1 MFQDLPPRSG
11 ENQTVR
17 HSEPFGLKPH
27 HFALATQ
34 FVKFAIVGVSN
45 TAITFVVYTALL
57 KGAGISYLIAS
68 AFGFIAGATNGFLW
82 NRRWT
87 FSDHVGDAYTPVRW
101 GIVQG
106 LGLLIDETLLYLLV
120 HDGGVGK
127 LLAQALAIVVVT
139 VTTFVLNRAWTFRMH
154 PEPAAAPAGE
164 A

>member
-1 MFQDLPPRSG
+1 MLQNIPPRTG
-11 ENQTVR
+11 RLAAVR
-17 HSEPFGLKPH
+17 HSEPLGLKPH
-27 HFALATQ
+27 HFEVAIQ
-34 FVKFAIVGVSN
+34 FAKFAIVGVSN

-106 LGLLIDETLLYLLV
+106 LGLVIDETLLYLLV

-139 VTTFVLNRAWTFRMH
+139 ITTFVLNRAWTFRIH
-154 PEPAAAPAGE
+154 PEPAPAPGE
-164 A
+164 G